1 MNEAYRFCA
10 VSFRA
15 AAASVRASSKLA
27 GSLFSWDTLYESNDE
42 RYASSPPEVAYGSVP
57 FM

>member
-1 MNEAYRFCA
+1 
-10 VSFRA
+10 
-15 AAASVRASSKLA
+15 VRASSKLA

-42 RYASSPPEVAYGSVP
+42 RYASSPPGVAYGSVP